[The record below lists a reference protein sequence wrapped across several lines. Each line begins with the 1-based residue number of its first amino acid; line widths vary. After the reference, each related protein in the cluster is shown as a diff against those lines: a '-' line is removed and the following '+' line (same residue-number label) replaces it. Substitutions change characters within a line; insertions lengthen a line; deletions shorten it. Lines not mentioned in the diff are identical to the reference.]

1 MKLIESSVE
10 LLKQEPG
17 MSGINKMIELAGRTC
32 YKSEANITENS
43 AEEFVKRMINSRHM
57 TMLEHGTVY
66 LYLEV
71 NKDNATSKFEYPLSG
86 YTAHYNWRDVV
97 GNIRARYA
105 SNKYSRAFSMTDED
119 GTYKVYITTNLRVI
133 HENKWFDDL
142 QFICEQT
149 KCHEKRIAIKFI
161 PNIAIAREIRTHRNM
176 SFANESTRWCNYS
189 KGKFGNNVT
198 FIRPIWLKT
207 SDYNAMDD
215 IGKTF
220 YKSCEHCEYDYMK
233 LLNGGLKVEDARDV
247 LGLDVKSEI
256 VVTGFASDWR
266 EFFDKRL
273 FEKTGKVH
281 PMMLKLATE
290 AKQLLSDAN
299 LWDYIMSFPSKFD

>member
-43 AEEFVKRMINSRHM
+43 AEEFVKRMVNSRHM
-57 TMLEHGTVY
+57 TMLEHGTIYLKIPVY
-66 LYLEV
+66 TNTYETF
-71 NKDNATSKFEYPLSG
+71 KHYSCNAYSKIAKVDYDS
-86 YTAHYNWRDVV
+86 
-97 GNIRARYA
+97 
-105 SNKYSRAFSMTDED
+105 AFS
-119 GTYKVYITTNLRVI
+119 YVTTNLCVLQ
-133 HENKWFDDL
+133 ENGWLDDL
-142 QFICEQT
+142 KYLCEPT
-149 KCHEKRIAIKFI
+149 EFHEKRIAIKFI
-161 PNIAIAREIRTHRNM
+161 PNIAIAREIRTHRKM

-189 KGKFGNNVT
+189 KDRFDNNIT
-198 FIRPIWLKT
+198 FIRPVWLKT

-215 IGKTF
+215 IGRIF
-220 YKSCEHCEYDYMK
+220 YRNCEHCEYDYMR
-233 LLNGGLKVEDARDV
+233 LLKKGLKPEDARDV
-247 LGLDVKSEI
+247 LNLDVKSEI

-290 AKQLLSDAN
+290 AKQLLFDAN
-299 LWDYIMSFPSKFD
+299 LWDYIMSFPSKFE